1 MSIDTTNH
9 AELFR
14 AANLLRHANM
24 RCEDCDN
31 MRYIKSTDTY
41 YCPEA
46 TEALALEGY
55 PTMIV
60 RVDPEN
66 SAESC
71 PRFVRSAESRNGD
84 SNDGWQLENGVDAA
98 FAEKAGK

>member
-1 MSIDTTNH
+1 MENH

-14 AANLLRHANM
+14 AANLLRNANM

-71 PRFVRSAESRNGD
+71 PSFARSAESRDGD
-84 SNDGWQLENGVDAA
+84 SNDGWQWENGVDAA
-98 FAEKAGK
+98 YAEKVGK